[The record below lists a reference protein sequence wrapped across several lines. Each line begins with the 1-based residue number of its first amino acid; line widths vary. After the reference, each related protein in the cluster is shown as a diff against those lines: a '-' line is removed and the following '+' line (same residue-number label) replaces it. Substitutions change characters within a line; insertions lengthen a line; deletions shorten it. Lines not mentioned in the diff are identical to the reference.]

1 MKKAFT
7 LIEVNLAVGVMT
19 VGVLSILGLYMFGYR
34 ETAQSREDIEAAALA
49 DHVIAP
55 LVAAISHTNMP
66 WSVFREGY
74 QFPSELG
81 WGAYFNNDGIVVD
94 DPDGKAQSS
103 FSQLMSKL
111 RVSALKPNVSSDF
124 PLSGRGGGGR
134 SMSCGLVIQHDEGSS
149 IVRIS
154 FRATPKPNQLLSMP
168 LFYTEARFQGDPNR

>member
-19 VGVLSILGLYMFGYR
+19 VGVLSILGLFMFGYR

-103 FSQLMSKL
+103 FSQLMSRLGLSRASRSAAAK
-111 RVSALKPNVSSDF
+111 RCQRSVS
-124 PLSGRGGGGR
+124 
-134 SMSCGLVIQHDEGSS
+134 
-149 IVRIS
+149 VR
-154 FRATPKPNQLLSMP
+154 F
-168 LFYTEARFQGDPNR
+168 FCV